1 MTTMTTK
8 ILKTAFHL
16 ARTSGNLELI
26 YAELDSAVYDIIG
39 AMRDYAEGYLYEIS
53 SDTIPTSMEDVMALV
68 ADKLDSLTADQAWAV
83 EVLGADD
90 LPAETLARASQVVR
104 AHLEDAA
111 LIATSIPGGQS
122 CRDRAAMALIDLHRE
137 CGWLHSDKFS
147 QRVGTAEQE
156 CQPHLMRNALRI
168 LVNAAHSARTPATKA
183 QTQAALERGIAL
195 TTRALAEVNGSGF
208 GRGRHGVKRALSDAR
223 ASLSVIQSRA

>member
-8 ILKTAFHL
+8 TLKTAFHL
-16 ARTSGNLELI
+16 ARTSGNLGLV
-26 YAELDSAVYDIIG
+26 YAELDSAVCDILG

-53 SDTIPTSMEDVMALV
+53 SETVAASMADVMALV
-68 ADKLDSLTADQAWAV
+68 ADKLDSLTSDPALAA

-90 LPAETLARASQVVR
+90 VPAEALARASEVVK

-122 CRDRAAMALIDLHRE
+122 CRDRAAMALIDLHRG
-137 CGWLHSDKFS
+137 CGWLHSDKFF
-147 QRVGTAEQE
+147 QRLGTAEQE

-168 LVNAAHSARTPATKA
+168 LVSAAHSALTPATKA
-183 QTQAALERGIAL
+183 QTLAALERGIAL
-195 TTRALAEVNGSGF
+195 TTRALAEVKGSGF
-208 GRGRHGVKRALSDAR
+208 GDGCHGVKRALSDAR